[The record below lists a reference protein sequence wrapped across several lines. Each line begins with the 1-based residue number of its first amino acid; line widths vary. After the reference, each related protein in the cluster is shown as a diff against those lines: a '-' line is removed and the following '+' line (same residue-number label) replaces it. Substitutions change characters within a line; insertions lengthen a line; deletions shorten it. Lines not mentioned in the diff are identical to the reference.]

1 MVAHVAHNSG
11 NNEWYTPLLFLDKAR
26 QVLGQIDLDP
36 CSSLVAQESVKASKF
51 YTKEDD
57 GLSKE
62 WFGNVWMNPPY
73 SSPLI
78 KEFCRKLKLDVEKGN
93 VTSFITLT
101 NNATETAWFADL
113 ISVSDVICFTH
124 KRIRF
129 LDEFGNLGKQPL
141 QGQVFCYK
149 GNNKDLFVE
158 VFKNVGNCMVKHE
171 T

>member
-36 CSSLVAQESVKASKF
+36 CSSLVAQENVKASKF

-62 WFGNVWMNPPY
+62 W
-73 SSPLI
+73 
-78 KEFCRKLKLDVEKGN
+78 
-93 VTSFITLT
+93 
-101 NNATETAWFADL
+101 
-113 ISVSDVICFTH
+113 
-124 KRIRF
+124 
-129 LDEFGNLGKQPL
+129 FGNLGKQPL

-149 GNNKDLFVE
+149 GNNKDLFVD
-158 VFKNVGNCMVKHE
+158 VFKDVGNCMVKHE